1 MSAITRSFFVAT
13 ILASTLL
20 TNLFGTASAAPSAV
34 GKYAGF
40 TDDQASAVSF
50 DSTARGT
57 IKNLV
62 VVGLTSLC
70 LTTIPGQEQQPA
82 DQRTTNITKRE
93 TPAIRLRANGRFSAT
108 FELPSTNRVDFRGAT
123 VEVTGRLRGKKGTV
137 TVGLQMNETYED
149 GSTEV
154 CSGSVTVPVERSRR

>member
-1 MSAITRSFFVAT
+1 VHYLYRIFVAV
-13 ILASTLL
+13 TLL
-20 TNLFGTASAAPSAV
+20 TITIQAATAAPSGT
-34 GKYAGF
+34 GKYGGF
-40 TDDQASAVSF
+40 TADKTSAVSF

-93 TPAIRLRANGRFSAT
+93 TPTIRLRANGRFSAT

-137 TVGLQMNETYED
+137 TVGLQMNKTYED
-149 GSTEV
+149 GSTET
-154 CSGSVTVPVERSRR
+154 CSGTVTVPVERSRR